1 MGHGSRLITPKH
13 SIKMLSNYNGPL
25 NNVSGMN
32 DNSSKDFKTITL
44 RGLEEKPELVK
55 IMNDVMKVRDIKTG
69 QGIIEYI
76 IADYAKTKDELK
88 KQHEKARNFSDNHY
102 KVVEEYEAENTR
114 LKTFI
119 HNLQAAFKSVSSFN
133 I

>member
-1 MGHGSRLITPKH
+1 MGHGSCPITPKH
-13 SIKMLSNYNGPL
+13 SNEMLSN
-25 NNVSGMN
+25 
-32 DNSSKDFKTITL
+32 KDFKTITL

-55 IMNDVMKVRDIKTG
+55 IMNVVMKERDIKTG

-76 IADYAKTKDELK
+76 ISDYAKTKAELK
-88 KQHEKARNFSDNHY
+88 KQQEKARNFSDNHY

-119 HNLQAAFKSVSSFN
+119 QTIQAAFKSLTSFKM
-133 I
+133 